1 MQITETSWSKYIEKL
16 SGISQTAADKM
27 QKYIDLHGTEDRKA
41 LIEYAN
47 ALIAHYG
54 EASGSLSC
62 QMYEELA
69 SVQGITVPTAEP
81 AELPTYGETA
91 KAINGTLKQSAASL
105 PGTVS
110 RLVKQSGAD
119 TTLKNAIRD
128 GAEAAWVPHGDT
140 CAFCITLASRGWE
153 RISKKTLKNGHAEHI
168 HAHCDCEYAVRFD
181 GKSTVEGYD
190 PDKYLEM
197 YENAEGVTP
206 EEKINSLRRHL
217 SQHKKTSKVKITDQA
232 IAKVNKVAPHG
243 YSEEKARELQQ
254 MNKELLK
261 KAKSDN
267 NSDEVAMMYI
277 DGIGVSDAFLGVED
291 SVEIGSN
298 PDLSHTLRNSAM
310 RSIDISHNHP
320 SLSYFSIDD
329 IGVFMTYPSIKTM
342 YVITNQGK
350 VSYIS
355 KKDRYDDLDVIEG
368 YRAIVKSNMGK
379 NMDEIVDIF
388 LKEYHNVI
396 ERSKW

>member
-1 MQITETSWSKYIEKL
+1 MQITETSWNKYIEKL

-27 QKYIDLHGTEDRKA
+27 QKYIDLHGTENRQA

-54 EASGSLSC
+54 EASGALSC

-69 SVQGITVPTAEP
+69 SVQGVTVPTAEP
-81 AELPTYGETA
+81 AELPAYGETA

-197 YENAEGVTP
+197 YENAEGATP
-206 EEKINSLRRHL
+206 EEKINSMRRMIS
-217 SQHKKTSKVKITDQA
+217 SQQNNRFYFITEKSIGNANLITTGDSEADKVIQGR
-232 IAKVNKVAPHG
+232 H
-243 YSEEKARELQQ
+243 RELLREA
-254 MNKELLK
+254 MEKNGSKEVAYVLNEELELLDVIYGTDTSVDLRVSK
-261 KAKSDN
+261 K
-267 NSDEVAMMYI
+267 VYM
-277 DGIGVSDAFLGVED
+277 VL
-291 SVEIGSN
+291 
-298 PDLSHTLRNSAM
+298 
-310 RSIDISHNHP
+310 HNHP
-320 SLSYFSIDD
+320 NNTEHSLKD
-329 IGVFMTYPSIKTM
+329 IHWLSACAAHG
-342 YVITNQGK
+342 
-350 VSYIS
+350 IS
-355 KKDRYDDLDVIEG
+355 VVKNNGECSLL
-368 YRAIVKSNMGK
+368 VKSEGFKERAVKTELRRLKKKYQN
-379 NMDEIVDIF
+379 DIEKDADKGYTKVVKEF
-388 LKEYHNVI
+388 LKE
-396 ERSKW
+396 SKLKKCGLKLMR